1 MRLGAS
7 LTKYS
12 NDISPIVLF
21 LDSRYRFT
29 KRLFYNLQF
38 GYALPLN
45 INNVGNLNNSFQEI
59 DARITEH
66 GIYANLGAGFA
77 IAQLKRGSL
86 NLAGSYVIQHIETNP
101 IRTNI
106 GYDRTDPD
114 TIKGLQLTLSASW

>member
-38 GYALPLN
+38 GYALPLR
-45 INNVGNLNNSFQEI
+45 INNVGNLNNSF
-59 DARITEH
+59 
-66 GIYANLGAGFA
+66 
-77 IAQLKRGSL
+77 
-86 NLAGSYVIQHIETNP
+86 
-101 IRTNI
+101 
-106 GYDRTDPD
+106 
-114 TIKGLQLTLSASW
+114 